1 MTDIDKMIEEAAKAF
16 WSYGKDR
23 ESGIDDLKAALSTI
37 APLSDLAGVKAG
49 THVVVPVE
57 PTEKL
62 LECMAKIADGPW
74 RGYHEYWALLLK
86 ASRPTEQSDV

>member
-37 APLSDLAGVKAG
+37 APLELLAGVKAG
-49 THVVVPVE
+49 THKIVRE
-57 PTEKL
+57 IDGDSL
-62 LECMAKIADGPW
+62 LEAFDAAGIPV
-74 RGYHEYWALLLK
+74 HFE
-86 ASRPTEQSDV
+86 DVENGK